1 MVVMNDEDFT
11 DGNSTQALLVELAA
25 ELVLVLF
32 AGTIAAL
39 ILIWCI

>member
-1 MVVMNDEDFT
+1 MNDEDWT
-11 DGNSTQALLVELAA
+11 EGNSTQALLVEVAA
-25 ELVLVLF
+25 EVVLCLF